1 MLSSHSRQATTETD
15 MGNVS
20 LTFDGAR
27 ALAVDCLLSNGCDE
41 ANASAIADNM
51 MGAERDLCHAHGL
64 FRLPWHVAS
73 LKSGKVNGKARPSV
87 EKLASAV
94 VRVHGDRGFAPLGL
108 NIGRAPLAAAAKENG
123 IAAMAF
129 VDMYHIA
136 ALWPEV
142 EALAMA
148 GLVAFAF
155 TASHPY
161 VAPAGGTKALYGTNP
176 MAFGWPRKD
185 KLPLVFDQASAVM
198 ARGDVMISARE
209 GEQVPEGVGIDSQ
222 GRPTTDPDAILGGA
236 QLAFGGHK
244 GASIALMVELL
255 AGPLIGEFLSLEAE
269 DDDAG
274 AGAAPH
280 GGELILALD
289 PARFGDPD
297 RFSDHAERLF
307 AAILGQD
314 GARLPGQ
321 RRYESRKLT
330 TTGGIAIPRS
340 LHETILLLTKH

>member
-1 MLSSHSRQATTETD
+1 

-20 LTFDGAR
+20 LTFDAAR

-51 MGAERDLCHAHGL
+51 MMAERDLCHAHGL
-64 FRLPWHVAS
+64 FRLPWHAAS

-87 EKLASAV
+87 EKLAPAV
-94 VRVHGDRGFAPLGL
+94 VRVRSDRGFAPLGL
-108 NIGRAPLAAAAKENG
+108 SVGRAPLIAAARENG
-123 IAAMAF
+123 LAAMAF

-142 EALAMA
+142 EALAME

-176 MAFGWPRKD
+176 MAFGWPRKG
-185 KLPLVFDQASAVM
+185 KPPLVFDQASAVM
-198 ARGDVMISARE
+198 ARGDVMIMGRE
-209 GEQVPEGVGIDSQ
+209 GKQVPEGVGIDAE
-222 GRPTTDPDAILGGA
+222 GRPTRDPDAILGGA

-244 GASIALMVELL
+244 GASLALMVELL
-255 AGPLIGEFLSLEAE
+255 AGPLIGEFLSLESKA
-269 DDDAG
+269 DDAG

-297 RFSDHAERLF
+297 GFSDHAERLF
-307 AAILGQD
+307 EAILAQD
-314 GARLPGQ
+314 GARLPGA
-321 RRYESRKLT
+321 RRVASRKQT
-330 TTGGIAIPRS
+330 SAAGIAIPQS
-340 LHETILLLTKH
+340 LHETIVSLTRH